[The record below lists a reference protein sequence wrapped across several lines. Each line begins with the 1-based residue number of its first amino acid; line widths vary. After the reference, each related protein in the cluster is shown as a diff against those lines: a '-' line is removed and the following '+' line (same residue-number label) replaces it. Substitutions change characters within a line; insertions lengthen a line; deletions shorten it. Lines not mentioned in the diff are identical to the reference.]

1 VNILFDL
8 DGTLTDPREG
18 IVACIKHG
26 LSSLGEPSPPDAELE
41 RFIGPPLHETFAK
54 LLSGDRNVDAAVK
67 AYRERF
73 SAVGMFENVVYAG
86 IPEVL
91 KTLGAKG
98 AALYVATSKPQV
110 FAERILDHFD
120 LSRYFTRVFGSELN
134 GVRSNKGELIEH
146 ILLTEQLSPVDT
158 VMVGDREH
166 DIHGARRNS
175 VRAVGVLWG
184 YGSTKELVA
193 AGAEQIFA
201 QPSELCALSSDNG
214 LHCTAVSRNQ
224 SQSVIACIVNRR
236 PLVPRREPGNAL

>member
-1 VNILFDL
+1 MNILFDL
-8 DGTLTDPREG
+8 DGTLTDPRDG

-26 LSSLGEPSPPDAELE
+26 LSSLGVPSPLDIELE
-41 RFIGPPLHETFAK
+41 RFIGPPLYETFAK
-54 LLSGDRNVDAAVK
+54 LLSSDHNVEAAVK

-86 IPEVL
+86 IPEAL
-91 KTLGAKG
+91 KSLSAQGAE
-98 AALYVATSKPQV
+98 LYVATSKPQV
-110 FAERILDHFD
+110 FAERILDHFG
-120 LSRYFTRVFGSELN
+120 LSSHFRKVFGSELN

-146 ILLTEQLSPVDT
+146 ILLAEQLSPVDT

-184 YGSTKELVA
+184 YGSREELAA

-201 QPSELCALSSDNG
+201 QPSDLSCLSSNNG
-214 LHCTAVSRNQ
+214 LHRTT
-224 SQSVIACIVNRR
+224 VNRN
-236 PLVPRREPGNAL
+236 EG